1 MRRLYEIGVDRQYE
15 AKTPDQAHKAFERT
29 CTLCCTRPG
38 TMPHCGANCPVRTA
52 HEIVMDLKWNIKVEK
67 EQG

>member
-15 AKTPDQAHKAFERT
+15 AKTPDQARKALKRT
-29 CTLCCTRPG
+29 CELCCTRPG
-38 TMPHCGANCPVRTA
+38 LTPRESDCPVRVA

-67 EQG
+67 ERG